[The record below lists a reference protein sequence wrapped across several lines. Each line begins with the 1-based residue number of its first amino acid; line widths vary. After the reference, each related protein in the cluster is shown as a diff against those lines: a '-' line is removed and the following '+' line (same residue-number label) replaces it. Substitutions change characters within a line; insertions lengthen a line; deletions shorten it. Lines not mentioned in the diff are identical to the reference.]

1 MSSDNQSA
9 WSAPAK
15 ASVTSGH
22 GNTMY
27 CYLEDTDDD
36 GTGGAISV
44 FSIGNGN
51 GGQSLAPSFKVQ
63 ATNAEYVPPSIGD
76 DMETRALNNSI
87 QPSKVTLASINPTGT
102 AQSIPK
108 DDGKYHDVEL
118 KFSTDG

>member
-27 CYLEDTDDD
+27 CYLEDTDWD

-44 FSIGNGN
+44 ISIGNGN
-51 GGQSLAPSFKVQ
+51 GGHCLTPQYKIQ
-63 ATNAEYVPPSIGD
+63 ATDAEYVPPSIGD
-76 DMETRALNNSI
+76 DMKTRALNNSI
-87 QPSKVTLASINPTGT
+87 QPSKVTLASINPTGN
-102 AQSIPK
+102 AQSIPS
-108 DDGKYHDVEL
+108 DDGIYHDVEL